1 MYKDVLR
8 IKSFIE
14 AGDRFSLICHVS
26 PDGDTLGSALAL
38 QRFMHMLGKK
48 CEVVCEDEVLALY
61 RFMQGAENIKKP
73 EEAVGYPCVIS
84 VDCADAERMG
94 KAKAIFDKAE
104 HTANIDH
111 HGTNICYAED
121 NYVNHTAAC
130 GELIYELIRSFD
142 LTPDRGMAECLYTAL
157 MTDTGSFAY
166 SNVTPDTMRI
176 AGELIGC
183 GANNAEINMHIYR
196 NVPLS
201 KAKMHAYAMTNAKLY
216 EENRVA
222 IAHLTTAEIES
233 FGATESQCDGIVEN
247 LRDIST
253 VEISIFIKQS
263 GADAKVS
270 LRAKR
275 CANVS
280 RIASKKQGGGHERAA
295 GYTEKNCTVEEAAKI
310 AAELAKEELELCL
323 KA

>member
-1 MYKDVLR
+1 MHKDILR

-14 AGDRFSLICHVS
+14 AGDCFSLICHVS

-38 QRFMHMLGKK
+38 YGLINKLGKK
-48 CEVVCEDEVLALY
+48 CEVVCADEIPPLY
-61 RFMQGAENIKKP
+61 RFMQGAEEVKSPDK
-73 EEAVGYPCVIS
+73 AKCYPYIIS

-94 KAKAIFDKAE
+94 AAKMLFDNAK

-111 HGTNICYAED
+111 HGTNVGYAQD
-121 NYVNHTAAC
+121 NCVNCTAAC

-142 LTPDRGMAECLYTAL
+142 VVPDKGMAECLYTAL

-176 AGELIGC
+176 AGELIGF
-183 GANNAEINMHIYR
+183 GANNAEINMHVYR
-196 NVPLS
+196 NVALS

-216 EENRVA
+216 AEGKIAV
-222 IAHLTTAEIES
+222 AHLSSAEIDS
-233 FGATESQCDGIVEN
+233 FGAEESQCDGIVEN

-253 VEISIFIKQS
+253 VEISVFVKQS
-263 GADAKVS
+263 GENAKVS

-275 CANVS
+275 CADVS